1 VAVEVIA
8 GPGGIPNQDFKVE
21 SVDRQAE
28 EVQDEDEE
36 EEGEVIGF

>member
-21 SVDRQAE
+21 SVDRQAAGS
-28 EVQDEDEE
+28 QEE